1 MKTLYITS
9 PITKWK
15 FDEDTTPL
23 MIAEV
28 RKRGGETWM
37 STPRDISV
45 KDSAVSARCK
55 TIELTDSSPF
65 HCLGKEEYRPL
76 GDFDVIH
83 LRTDPPFDL
92 EYYYTTIFLE
102 MVPTNTLVLNEPN
115 SVRYLNEKLAIL
127 LFPDFITETIVTF
140 DVEEGADFVQSV
152 GGKAVAKELSQCS
165 SRGITLL
172 EGSRASIVEK
182 LKPLV
187 SSGGG
192 QIMIQRFLEGV
203 VEGETRITMIDGEPL
218 GVMKKVPAKGSFL
231 ASMDFGAVGE
241 PCQLTERDKQ
251 LCKAVG
257 NYLSRQGIL
266 FAALDVIDGH
276 LSEVNLTSPGLMRH
290 TNEVMGIKL
299 EEALE
304 DAVERWVKERKL
316 GLR

>member
-9 PITKWK
+9 PITKWS

-28 RKRGGETWM
+28 RKRGGVTWM
-37 STPRDISV
+37 ATPRDISV
-45 KDSAVSARCK
+45 KDSVVSARCQ
-55 TIELTDSSPF
+55 TIELLDESPF
-65 HCLGKEEYRPL
+65 HRLGKEELHAL

-92 EYYYTTIFLE
+92 EYYYTTIFLD
-102 MVPTNTLVLNEPN
+102 MVPSKTLVLNEPS

-127 LFPDFITETIVTF
+127 LFPDFITDTIVTF
-140 DVEEGADFVQSV
+140 DVEEGADFVQTV

-165 SRGITLL
+165 SQGITLL
-172 EGSRASIVEK
+172 EGTRDTVIEK
-182 LKPLV
+182 LRPLV

-192 QIMIQRFLEGV
+192 QIMIQRFLDGV
-203 VEGETRITMIDGEPL
+203 IKGETRITMIDGEPL
-218 GVMKKVPAKGSFL
+218 GFMKKVPKEGSFL
-231 ASMDFGAVGE
+231 ASMDFGAVGKA
-241 PCQLTERDKQ
+241 CTLTQRDKD
-251 LCKAVG
+251 LCRSVG

-304 DAVERWVKERKL
+304 DAVERWVKERRQ
-316 GLR
+316 GIR